1 MNSQDILRNLGLGFD
16 IVLDNSET
24 YDYEL
29 AAFDNDYNSQ
39 VINFTKPISYE
50 IPITK
55 SLSGHNPNR
64 DTIMLCEVDNRI
76 NDPNY
81 IYSGITYI
89 FDFSEFAEHFN
100 IVDDSGVILHSYE
113 NFQLNNDVY
122 TYTGF
127 TGETHYFKICAF
139 NVYPT
144 PTPTPTDTPVPTST
158 ETPLPTSTEVPP
170 TPTATE
176 VPPTPTNT
184 PTPTPTVTFPIIQ
197 FFQVNN
203 NANDLSVIRVEGPA
217 NTFGTSTAWGDIYE
231 LQFNRQVVLG
241 PNTENVYGIIPY
253 NAGVIDLESLWQSL
267 TTSSTIELVGMP
279 SNPYN
284 PSAGYNSTGNSVKIQ
299 LTSAPSYNGSIATI
313 RNFTIVES
321 NGFGLEMGRVYQFIV
336 TV

>member
-29 AAFDNDYNSQ
+29 AAFDDDYNSQ

-176 VPPTPTNT
+176 VPPTPTVT
-184 PTPTPTVTFPIIQ
+184 PTIGCTLPHPETSTVFISCGGENFADSLSWACQMRDTF
-197 FFQVNN
+197 N
-203 NANDLSVIRVEGPA
+203 SGGGC
-217 NTFGTSTAWGDIYE
+217 TGGTSYRTLYRDGSGVPSIGDPFYRYQNTCE
-231 LQFNRQVVLG
+231 VFTFLNGYSVLSTTDGYVVV
-241 PNTENVYGIIPY
+241 NTLNGIVIGIENC
-253 NAGVIDLESLWQSL
+253 
-267 TTSSTIELVGMP
+267 
-279 SNPYN
+279 
-284 PSAGYNSTGNSVKIQ
+284 
-299 LTSAPSYNGSIATI
+299 
-313 RNFTIVES
+313 
-321 NGFGLEMGRVYQFIV
+321 
-336 TV
+336 

>member
-144 PTPTPTDTPVPTST
+144 P
-158 ETPLPTSTEVPP
+158 EP

-176 VPPTPTNT
+176 TPIPEPTPTIGCT
-184 PTPTPTVTFPIIQ
+184 LPHPETSTVFVSCGGENFTDSLSLACQVKDTF
-197 FFQVNN
+197 N
-203 NANDLSVIRVEGPA
+203 SGGGC
-217 NTFGTSTAWGDIYE
+217 TGGTSFWTLYRDGIGVPSIGDVFYRYQNTCE
-231 LQFNRQVVLG
+231 VFTFLNGYSVL
-241 PNTENVYGIIPY
+241 
-253 NAGVIDLESLWQSL
+253 
-267 TTSSTIELVGMP
+267 ST
-279 SNPYN
+279 
-284 PSAGYNSTGNSVKIQ
+284 STGYVVINT
-299 LTSAPSYNGSIATI
+299 LNG
-313 RNFTIVES
+313 IVIGIE
-321 NGFGLEMGRVYQFIV
+321 NC
-336 TV
+336 

>member
-76 NDPNY
+76 NNPNY

-144 PTPTPTDTPVPTST
+144 PEPTPTPTETPIPTPTETSTPTPTPTESSTPIPTST
-158 ETPLPTSTEVPP
+158 ETPVPTSTEVPP

-176 VPPTPTNT
+176 VPPTPTVT
-184 PTPTPTVTFPIIQ
+184 PTIGCTLPHPETSTVFESCGGENFADSLSWACQMKDTF
-197 FFQVNN
+197 N
-203 NANDLSVIRVEGPA
+203 SGGGC
-217 NTFGTSTAWGDIYE
+217 TGGTSYRTLYRDGSGVPSIGDPFYRYQNTCE
-231 LQFNRQVVLG
+231 VFTFLNGYSVLSTTDGYVVV
-241 PNTENVYGIIPY
+241 NTLNGIVIGIENC
-253 NAGVIDLESLWQSL
+253 
-267 TTSSTIELVGMP
+267 
-279 SNPYN
+279 
-284 PSAGYNSTGNSVKIQ
+284 
-299 LTSAPSYNGSIATI
+299 
-313 RNFTIVES
+313 
-321 NGFGLEMGRVYQFIV
+321 
-336 TV
+336 